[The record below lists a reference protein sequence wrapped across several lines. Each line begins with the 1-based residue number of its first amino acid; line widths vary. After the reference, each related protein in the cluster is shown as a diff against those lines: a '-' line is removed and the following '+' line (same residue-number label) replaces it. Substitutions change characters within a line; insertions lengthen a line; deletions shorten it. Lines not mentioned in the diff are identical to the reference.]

1 MRSNAKCKR
10 VLSVVMIIAMF
21 FSVMPLNNV
30 VKAEITTIYHED
42 FANGKG
48 VAIQAGDATL
58 TTVTNKVFTG
68 NDDGAALYVN
78 PRKNNWDGADFSFK
92 DLGMVEGNKYTITVK
107 GYVDS
112 DVTVPKDTDT
122 PENSKAFLQVV
133 NSYVW
138 LAGADFV
145 AGAEFTLTGT
155 YTVDTSKDTA
165 IRIQSNVVGATVPF
179 YIGEI
184 TVTGEKSTAP
194 TPVTEKT
201 IYHETFASGNGL
213 AKQSGD
219 ATLMPVTEKT
229 FPTGDVEETVLN
241 EDGAALYVD
250 TRVNNYDGADFL
262 FSDIGL
268 ENGKSYEITVIGYVD
283 TNTDVPAGAQAFLQ
297 SISSYGVVAS
307 TDFIAGKPF
316 ILKGKYTVDTSKD
329 DRIRVQS
336 NGEGAAVPFY
346 IGDILITGPA
356 PSMKTI
362 DFEDGTESGF
372 TPRIGKEVLSVTNEA
387 NHTDGGGYALKVDG
401 GRENAYSGPS
411 LRVEKYIEQGSEYRV
426 TVWVKLAPDAESAE
440 IDLSTQIG
448 NGDGVAEYPSLSKK
462 IIKESDGWVK
472 FEGKQRYY
480 NTSSGYITIYLQSVD
495 TSVAFYIDDVS
506 VVNTGSVSLPVQTDL
521 IPIMDVYKDDF
532 LFGNAIAPNE
542 LEGKSFELLKHHF
555 NVITAGNDM
564 KPDALQR
571 NKGVFSFETADAMI
585 QKAHDNN
592 MQVHGHVLV
601 WHQQTPVWMNGVP
614 DASDITKYKKD
625 GNGKNITLSRE
636 EALENMRTHIEN
648 VVEHFG
654 DKVIS
659 WDVVNEAMSD
669 GISDPSDWRNCL
681 RRDSMWYQSI
691 GDDYV
696 EQAFLITRDVLE
708 INNLND
714 IKLYY
719 NDYNDDDQNKSQ
731 AIANMVKEI
740 NTNYAKANHGELLI
754 DGIGMQAHYSTSTN
768 PKNVE
773 ASLERFINLGV
784 DVCVTELDI
793 TAGSGQKQSNDE
805 INAQAYLYAQLMKIY
820 KAHAN
825 NISRVTIWGLDD
837 GNSWRKEACPLPFDS
852 DLQAK
857 NAYYAIIDP
866 DKYMA
871 EHEAPPAVEIKQGT
885 AAKGTPVIDGTI
897 DGIWNN
903 AEKLPINQ
911 TITAWEIANGTA
923 QALWDDKNLYVLIKV
938 NDSILDKSSANPW
951 EQDSVEVFVDE
962 NNGKTASYE
971 NDDGQYRV
979 NYDNEISFNPDKIK
993 EGFESVVKVSGTSYT
1008 VEMKIPFKTVTPTN
1022 NLKIGF
1028 DAQINDAKDGTR
1040 TGCRNWNDTTGVGYK
1055 DTSVY
1060 GELTLS
1066 DGSTPTTPSN
1076 PASPSD
1082 SSPTWDNVK
1091 STVNGKEVSIAKAF
1105 TEYKEGKKVTSIV
1118 VDENKVAELLG
1129 QKAVIVLEPLTKS
1142 DIVAGQLTVK
1152 IIKNMAEKEAVLE
1165 IRSGNVSYSIPASR
1179 LDIEKIVSA
1188 FEGNLDAKVNVS
1200 ISGVT
1205 DAVNNTVKETA
1216 GKNNYKL
1223 ASNPVGFNVTC
1234 SNGTKTIEILKFSG
1248 YVERTIAINDGII
1261 PGEIITGIVLNRD
1274 GSFSHVP
1281 TTIVSKDGKY
1291 YAKINSL
1298 TNSTYALISSTKNFK
1313 DTENHWSKSSVNNI
1327 ASRLI
1332 MDGIDNDNFNPDMAI
1347 TRGEFIDSMVKAM
1360 GLYRT
1365 GEGKNI
1371 FADVSSSNNY
1381 YDAIGIA
1388 YECGIISGYGNGEF
1402 RPMGKITRQE
1412 AMTIVSKAMKITG
1425 LKTNYTTEE
1434 VVNSLK
1440 AFKDL
1445 DKLAAWAKISAAACV
1460 NSGIVSGKSLT
1471 VIAPKDNLT
1480 RAETASVINKFL
1492 TKSSLI

>member
-1 MRSNAKCKR
+1 MRSNAKWKR

-42 FANGKG
+42 FTNGKG

-78 PRKNNWDGADFSFK
+78 PRKNNWDGADFSFEK
-92 DLGMVEGNKYTITVK
+92 LGMKEGNKYTITVK
-107 GYVDS
+107 GYVD
-112 DVTVPKDTDT
+112 PETD
-122 PENSKAFLQVV
+122 PENPIVQSGAQAFLQAV
-133 NSYVW
+133 NSYAW
-138 LAGADFV
+138 IAGADFV
-145 AGAEFTLTGT
+145 AGKEFTLTGT
-155 YTVDTSKDTA
+155 YTVDTSKDSA
-165 IRIQSNVVGATVPF
+165 IRIQSNDKGATVPF

-184 TVTGEKSTAP
+184 TVTGEKSTA
-194 TPVTEKT
+194 PVTEKT

-213 AKQSGD
+213 AKQSGN
-219 ATLMPVTEKT
+219 ATLTPVTDKT
-229 FPTGDVEETVLN
+229 FDGN
-241 EDGAALYVD
+241 SDGAALYVD
-250 TRVNNYDGADFL
+250 TRVNNYDGTDFV

-283 TNTDVPAGAQAFLQ
+283 TNAAVPAGSQAFLQ

-336 NGEGAAVPFY
+336 NDEGAAVPFF

-372 TPRIGKEVLSVTNEA
+372 TPRIGEEVLSVTNEV
-387 NHTDGGGYALKVDG
+387 NHTTGGGYALEVDG
-401 GRENAYSGPS
+401 GRENAYCGPA
-411 LRVEKYIEQGSEYRV
+411 LRVEKYIEQGCEYKV
-426 TVWVKLAPDAESAE
+426 TVWVKLASDAESAE

-448 NGDGVAEYPSLSKK
+448 NGEGASYPSLYKQTITK
-462 IIKESDGWVK
+462 TDGWVK

-480 NTSSGYITIYLQSVD
+480 DTSSGYITIYLQS
-495 TSVAFYIDDVS
+495 TNTAAGFFIDDIS
-506 VVNTGSVSLPVQTDL
+506 VVNTGSASLPVQTDL
-521 IPIMDVYKDDF
+521 TPIKDVYANDF
-532 LFGNAIAPNE
+532 LIGNAIAPNE

-571 NKGVFSFETADAMI
+571 SKGVFSFGTADAMI

-601 WHQQTPVWMNGVP
+601 WHQQTPTWMNGVP
-614 DASDITKYKKD
+614 DDNDVTKYKKD
-625 GNGKNITLSRE
+625 ENGKNITIPRE

-648 VVEHFG
+648 VVTHFG
-654 DKVIS
+654 NKVIS
-659 WDVVNEAMSD
+659 WDVVNEAISD
-669 GISDPSDWRNCL
+669 GIGDPSNWKSCL

-696 EQAFLITRDVLE
+696 EQAFLITREVLDK
-708 INNLND
+708 NNLYN

-731 AIANMVKEI
+731 AIANMVSEI
-740 NTNYAKANHGELLI
+740 NTNYAKTHPGKLLI
-754 DGIGMQAHYSTSTN
+754 DGIGMQAHYSTSTK

-793 TAGSGQKQSNDE
+793 TAGSGQKQSSDE

-857 NAYYAIIDP
+857 NAYYAIINP

-871 EHEAPPAVEIKQGT
+871 EHEAPPSVEIKQGT

-897 DGIWNN
+897 DDIWNN

-911 TITAWEIANGTA
+911 TKTAWEIANGTA

-951 EQDSVEVFVDE
+951 EQDSAEAFVDE

-971 NDDGQYRV
+971 KDDGQYRV
-979 NYDNEISFNPDKIK
+979 NYNNETSFNPDKIK
-993 EGFESVVKVSGTSYT
+993 EGFESAVKVSGTSYT
-1008 VEMKIPFKTVTPTN
+1008 VEMKIPFKTMTPAN

-1040 TGCRNWNDTTGVGYK
+1040 TGYRNWNDTTGVGYK
-1055 DTSVY
+1055 DTSIY
-1060 GELTLS
+1060 GELILS
-1066 DGSTPTTPSN
+1066 DGSTPTTSTPSN
-1076 PASPSD
+1076 D
-1082 SSPTWDNVK
+1082 TPTSETVK

-1118 VDENKVAELLG
+1118 VDENKVVDLIG
-1129 QKAVIVLEPLTKS
+1129 QKAVIVLEPITKS
-1142 DIVAGQLTVK
+1142 DVVTGQLTAK
-1152 IIKNMAEKEAVLE
+1152 TIKAMAEKEAVLE
-1165 IRSGNVSYSIPASR
+1165 IKSGNVTYTMPAAK

-1188 FEGNLDAKVNVS
+1188 FEGNLDVKVNVS
-1200 ISGVT
+1200 ISEVS

-1216 GKNNYKL
+1216 SKNNYKL
-1223 ASNPVGFNVTC
+1223 ASNPVEFNVT
-1234 SNGTKTIEILKFSG
+1234 SSYGTKTIEIPKFNG
-1248 YVERTIAINDGII
+1248 YVERTIALNDKII
-1261 PGEIITGIVLNRD
+1261 PGEIITGIVLNKD

-1281 TTIVSKDGKY
+1281 TTIISKDGKY

-1298 TNSTYALISSTKNFK
+1298 TNSTYALISTSKTFK

-1332 MDGIDNDNFNPDMAI
+1332 MDGVDNDNFNPDKAI

-1360 GLYRT
+1360 GLYRI
-1365 GEGKNI
+1365 GEGKDI
-1371 FADVSSSNNY
+1371 FADVSSSNSY
-1381 YDAIGIA
+1381 YDSVGIA
-1388 YECGIISGYGNGEF
+1388 YEYGIISGCGNGEF

-1425 LKTNYTTEE
+1425 LKTGYTADE
-1434 VVNSLK
+1434 VANSLK
-1440 AFKDL
+1440 DFKDS
-1445 DKLAAWAKISAAACV
+1445 DKLATWAKNSAAACAKA
-1460 NSGIVSGKSLT
+1460 GIVSGKSLT
-1471 VIAPKDNLT
+1471 IIAPKDNLT